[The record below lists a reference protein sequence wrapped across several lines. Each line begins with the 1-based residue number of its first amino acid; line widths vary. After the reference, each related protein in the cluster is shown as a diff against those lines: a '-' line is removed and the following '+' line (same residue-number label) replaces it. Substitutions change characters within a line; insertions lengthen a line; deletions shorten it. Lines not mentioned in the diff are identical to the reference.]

1 MSGNS
6 PRSSNIRR
14 PHPLAVSL
22 ADRLR
27 GRPGIVVL
35 EIGTGTG
42 RNSVALNDAGI
53 QVTSIADDR
62 LEKMADDIVGRR
74 FDAALSTHGL
84 LHGTPQSI
92 GAMLDVIAGGLK
104 SDAPFYV
111 TFGSK
116 RDARFG
122 QGRRINAD
130 SFAPVEGDEA
140 GVVHAFFGRA
150 QLATLLNRSFVV
162 ERLEEHSVDHL
173 AGRWAH
179 LQPPTN
185 SVHWFAFL
193 HKR

>member
-1 MSGNS
+1 MSANS

-27 GRPGIVVL
+27 GRPAICAL
-35 EIGTGTG
+35 EVGSGNG
-42 RNSVALNDAGI
+42 RNAAALSDAGV
-53 QVTSIADDR
+53 QVTSIPDDR
-62 LEKMADDIVGRR
+62 LENFADDIAGRR

-92 GAMLDVIAGGLK
+92 GAMLDVIAGALK
-104 SDAPFYV
+104 SDAPFYA

-116 RDARFG
+116 RDSRFG
-122 QGRRINAD
+122 KGRRVNAD
-130 SFAPVEGDEA
+130 SFAPVEGDEM

-150 QLATLLNRSFVV
+150 QLATLLGRSFSV

-179 LQPPTN
+179 LQPPTG

-193 HKR
+193 RKR